1 MAIIENLQVDN
12 VGLGAEN
19 WLEGLFEGSFLPQVT
34 QIACRLPYQDVS
46 SVIGLPSSW

>member
-19 WLEGLFEGSFLPQVT
+19 WLEGLFEGSFLPQIT
-34 QIACRLPYQDVS
+34 QRAFLPYQDMRK
-46 SVIGLPSSW
+46 VIGPP

>member
-19 WLEGLFEGSFLPQVT
+19 LSEGLFEGLFLPQVT
-34 QIACRLPYQDVS
+34 QIACRLPYQGVS
-46 SVIGLPSSW
+46 MVIGPP